1 MTYDPNARSKA
12 LTQAGLPAK
21 TGLYDPANEH
31 DACGIGM
38 IANIHNDKSH
48 RIIAD
53 GLRILENLEHR
64 GAVGADPKAGDG
76 AGILIQIPHDFFA
89 GEAKRLGFELPA
101 AGDYGVGFVFMPRD
115 PAVRERIEQI
125 FDKAAAEENLE
136 VLGWRDVPVNSRPF
150 WVNRSS
156 RPSRSIARS
165 SWPVAPTSRTP
176 TRKALPANCSSCA
189 RSCPTASPPSAT
201 PIARATTSCR
211 CHRTPSSTRA
221 SCWA

>member
-1 MTYDPNARSKA
+1 MTHDPNARSKA

-89 GEAKRLGFELPA
+89 GEAKRLGFDLPA

-125 FDKAAAEENLE
+125 FDFWTWTSVRNGGSRAF
-136 VLGWRDVPVNSRPF
+136 VDVPAAGEHVIDVWMREDGMQVDKIMLTTDSAL
-150 WVNRSS
+150 V
-156 RPSRSIARS
+156 
-165 SWPVAPTSRTP
+165 PTSFGATGP
-176 TRKALPANCSSCA
+176 SE
-189 RSCPTASPPSAT
+189 SP
-201 PIARATTSCR
+201 RG
-211 CHRTPSSTRA
+211 
-221 SCWA
+221 